1 MEKNENTR
9 KIHKSNL
16 MVILVGVV
24 VMSLMTVFSYGF
36 VLDALKGSAIMWAAG
51 ILAIISYYG
60 IKNDMTKAI
69 LILAFPS
76 LSTLVYSYVLGGS
89 SVSFLACYLFLA
101 MTTVY
106 FEEKYIKTFMIVV
119 SVPSVI
125 SLVDYKII
133 DGYNGTFSGAVVK
146 FLFFLFIGWSLYLAV
161 KRGKSYILRSEETL
175 RVVEEN
181 GQVANDISNNLN
193 DAISNSRNR
202 VHELAAQAQ
211 DVSEAAGQMGTVVES
226 TTHATVTVSEKI
238 ANATEEIDRNYE
250 MAQTLEQSFGEV
262 SKSVNEGNTEATN
275 VRQNLDEMSKTVSG
289 AQGAMDTLLEEM
301 SRITGILEEIDAIA
315 KQTNLLSLNAS
326 IEAARAGE
334 HGRGFAVVADEIRQL
349 AEQSAAAAENI
360 NKIIAGLSGTTQDVS
375 EKINAGAQA
384 AADGVEKMGGL
395 LEVFEGIQ
403 DSTKDAKGI
412 VQQQYEV
419 IEVVKRDFGEILG
432 EIETLVAT
440 TEENTAMI
448 QNITDTI
455 ERQHDAVDDVEKDI
469 IDIAGISDDLKAQ
482 FAK

>member
-1 MEKNENTR
+1 
-9 KIHKSNL
+9 
-16 MVILVGVV
+16 
-24 VMSLMTVFSYGF
+24 
-36 VLDALKGSAIMWAAG
+36 
-51 ILAIISYYG
+51 
-60 IKNDMTKAI
+60 
-69 LILAFPS
+69 
-76 LSTLVYSYVLGGS
+76 
-89 SVSFLACYLFLA
+89 
-101 MTTVY
+101 
-106 FEEKYIKTFMIVV
+106 
-119 SVPSVI
+119 
-125 SLVDYKII
+125 
-133 DGYNGTFSGAVVK
+133 
-146 FLFFLFIGWSLYLAV
+146 
-161 KRGKSYILRSEETL
+161 
-175 RVVEEN
+175 
-181 GQVANDISNNLN
+181 VANDISNNLN

-238 ANATEEIDRNYE
+238 ASATEEIDRNYE

-275 VRQNLDEMSKTVSG
+275 VRENLDEMSKTVAG

>member
-1 MEKNENTR
+1 MLEIADATELTAESVQEQNVMTQEIQSSIEETAKRSADMVAAAEESNES
-9 KIHKSNL
+9 IS
-16 MVILVGVV
+16 
-24 VMSLMTVFSYGF
+24 
-36 VLDALKGSAIMWAAG
+36 G
-51 ILAIISYYG
+51 I
-60 IKNDMTKAI
+60 
-69 LILAFPS
+69 
-76 LSTLVYSYVLGGS
+76 
-89 SVSFLACYLFLA
+89 
-101 MTTVY
+101 
-106 FEEKYIKTFMIVV
+106 E
-119 SVPSVI
+119 
-125 SLVDYKII
+125 
-133 DGYNGTFSGAVVK
+133 GAVVVLK
-146 FLFFLFIGWSLYLAV
+146 QQSGEIA
-161 KRGKSYILRSEETL
+161 ETNEQVTAAMQKL
-175 RVVEEN
+175 QQKTQEVEEIA
-181 GQVANDISNNLN
+181 GMIFKISN
-193 DAISNSRNR
+193 
-202 VHELAAQAQ
+202 
-211 DVSEAAGQMGTVVES
+211 
-226 TTHATVTVSEKI
+226 
-238 ANATEEIDRNYE
+238 
-250 MAQTLEQSFGEV
+250 
-262 SKSVNEGNTEATN
+262 
-275 VRQNLDEMSKTVSG
+275 
-289 AQGAMDTLLEEM
+289 
-301 SRITGILEEIDAIA
+301 
-315 KQTNLLSLNAS
+315 QTNLLALNAS
-326 IEAARAGE
+326 IESARAGE
-334 HGRGFAVVADEIRQL
+334 AGRGFAVVAEQIRQL